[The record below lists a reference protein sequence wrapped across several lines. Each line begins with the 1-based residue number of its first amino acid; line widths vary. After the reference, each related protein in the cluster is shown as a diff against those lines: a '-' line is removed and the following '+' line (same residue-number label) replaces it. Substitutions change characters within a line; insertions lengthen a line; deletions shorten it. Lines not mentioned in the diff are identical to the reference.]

1 MAVESEL
8 SIKKDIPMKTISISV
23 ILAFAVAAGAS
34 VGQAQAETVW
44 HFPYKAAPYATQ
56 SAPPDRAKSV
66 RAKRDG
72 KQVRVRTHAK
82 HK

>member
-1 MAVESEL
+1 
-8 SIKKDIPMKTISISV
+8 MKAISISV

-34 VGQAQAETVW
+34 VGQVQAETVW

-56 SAPPDRAKSV
+56 SAPADRAKSV
-66 RAKRDG
+66 GAKRDG
-72 KQVRVRTHAK
+72 RQVHGRNHVK